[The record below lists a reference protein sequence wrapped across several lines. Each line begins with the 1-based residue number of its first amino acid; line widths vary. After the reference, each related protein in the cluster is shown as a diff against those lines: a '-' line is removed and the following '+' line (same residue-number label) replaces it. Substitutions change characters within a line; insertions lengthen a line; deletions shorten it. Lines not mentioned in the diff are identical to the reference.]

1 MSVLKFLYICNEYP
15 PAAAGGIG
23 VLLRGLCEQLADRG
37 HEVYVVG
44 CYQIQRPIIELI
56 NGVHIH
62 RLPGRF
68 GRLGLLADRVVLY
81 RAIARIAAQ
90 GEIDIIEAPDFE
102 APSALL
108 PRQSRKRVVRL
119 HGSHVYFSH
128 ERDQVP
134 SRSVGLLEKAA
145 LMQADAWISVSEY
158 TARRTQG
165 LFRVNR
171 PIHIVHNAANVP
183 DRFPRKFDYAPRR
196 RVVYFGTLAEK
207 KGVFTLARAWRSF
220 QESHPGW
227 TLTAFGRDS
236 LHHGQSVQ
244 QQMVELLGPASKSV
258 TFPGPIS
265 NEELL
270 NQLPGFDFAVL
281 PSFSETFALTPM
293 EAMALGVPVIY
304 SQLSSGPELM
314 VHGVDGWLADPRD
327 HKHLSDL
334 LTVAADDPI
343 QRARVGQAGQ
353 AKIKQFFSHEDYVD
367 KNLQVYR
374 QILGKRERA
383 A

>member
-1 MSVLKFLYICNEYP
+1 MTVLKLLYICNEYP

-37 HEVYVVG
+37 HEVHVVG
-44 CYQIQRPIIELI
+44 CYQIERPITELI
-56 NGVHIH
+56 NGVRIH

-68 GRLGLLADRVVLY
+68 GRLGLLTDRIALY
-81 RAIARIAAQ
+81 RAIAGIAAQ

-134 SRSVGLLEKAA
+134 SRSVGLLEKIA

-158 TARRTQG
+158 TARRTQEI
-165 LFRVNR
+165 FRLNR
-171 PIHIVHNAANVP
+171 PINIVHNAANVP
-183 DRFPRKFDYAPRR
+183 DRFPHKFDYAPRR

-207 KGVFTLARAWRSF
+207 KGVLTLARSWKTF
-220 QESHPGW
+220 QESQPDW
-227 TLTAFGRDS
+227 SLTLIGRDG
-236 LHHGQSVQ
+236 LHQGRSVH
-244 QQMVELLGPASKSV
+244 QQMIELLGPVSASV
-258 TFPGPIS
+258 EFLGPMG
-265 NEELL
+265 NDELL
-270 NQLPGFDFAVL
+270 NRLVEFDFAVL
-281 PSFSETFALTPM
+281 PSFSETFALAPM

-314 VHGVDGWLADPRD
+314 MHGVDGWLADPRD
-327 HKHLSDL
+327 QKQLSGL
-334 LTVAADDPI
+334 LTAIADDPI
-343 QRARVGQAGQ
+343 MRARVAKAGQ
-353 AKIKQFFSHEDYVD
+353 AKIKQFFSHKDYVE

-374 QILGKRERA
+374 QIFGKRESA
-383 A
+383 V